1 VSALKR
7 GLHWLDFAFGRLERG
22 LAVALLALLL
32 GGLLF
37 GVGLKGLSSG
47 SEVTGFFFRAAITSL
62 ALAGLASTLF
72 RRRVLTVSLALLA
85 VGVAWPLRLFGVEWF
100 QNLAA
105 WIQEA
110 SVLCWFG
117 GLRGLST
124 RVTVALIMVGAAL
137 ATADGRHVSIDVLT
151 RWLDG
156 RSRQY
161 WGNLNAV
168 LSAAVCVITAIGFF
182 DFVAIDSFGARSEDS
197 WRVKTSQV
205 AQVFVSHVED
215 LHTQL
220 SIDLF
225 VAPRIL
231 KGTPY
236 QQSLDGEEWNRLV
249 ASHSQAKD
257 MQELD
262 TLQKRVPLLMPPNVA
277 PRSLLLKDLNLLIPF
292 GLLWV
297 ALRFLLWMVVSERS
311 VSGGSLS
318 AGRTLWVL
326 GPISLVTSWL
336 AGLPA
341 AAVAWCALCG
351 LPLFAVM
358 AGATAMLWTLQG
370 SPLNRLAPKV
380 FDESFAGSPVLVT
393 IPLFT
398 VLGYVLAQSQAPKRI
413 VTASRALVGFLP
425 GGMALVCL
433 LGSVFFTALSGGSG
447 ISIVAIGGLL
457 YPTLRSQKYSEHFSL
472 GLATTGG
479 SLGLLFPPALPV
491 LIYGLVAGLDFQ
503 LIFLSAALP
512 GLLVLGLLA
521 LYAMSVGHLERIE
534 RDRFEW
540 KLALA
545 ALQAIKFEML
555 IPLSIVAGLASG
567 ATSIDESAA
576 LALGCTVLVCTRIH
590 RDLNWA
596 QLSALLREAMRLAG
610 AVVFILMMANVLMNF
625 VIDARWPTVLLE
637 YMSRVGLSERWQFLF
652 ALNVFLLAVGMV
664 MDGVSALLVAV
675 PLVIPLA
682 ARFGLS
688 PFHLATLVILNLELA
703 FCMPPL
709 GLNLFIASF
718 RFERP
723 LASLFRAVMPFVAI
737 LTLSLGV
744 VTGVP
749 WLSTVLIQGT
759 IADKRAEALRLGVD
773 AREAWALECVQEDA
787 LAAHPCTE
795 TERNAFST
803 DAGTDEDTLLKEMLG
818 P

>member
-1 VSALKR
+1 MV
-7 GLHWLDFAFGRLERG
+7 
-22 LAVALLALLL
+22 LLALLL

-37 GVGLKGLSSG
+37 GVALKGLSAA
-47 SEVTGFFFRAAITSL
+47 SEMTGFFCRAAIVSL
-62 ALAGLASTLF
+62 TLAGLASTFF
-72 RRRVLTVSLALLA
+72 RHRILTVSLACLGIGL
-85 VGVAWPLRLFGVEWF
+85 AWPLRLFGAAWF
-100 QNLAA
+100 QNIAA

-124 RVTVALIMVGAAL
+124 RLTVALVMLGAAL
-137 ATADGRHVSIDVLT
+137 ATGDGRHISIDILT
-151 RWLDG
+151 RWLGG
-156 RSRQY
+156 RWRQY
-161 WGNLNAV
+161 LATLTAL
-168 LSAAVCVITAIGFF
+168 LSAAVCVVTAVGFL
-182 DFVAIDSFGARSEDS
+182 DFIAIDTFGARSDDS
-197 WRVKTSQV
+197 WRVKLGQV
-205 AQVFVSHVED
+205 SRVFVEHVE
-215 LHTQL
+215 HVRTQL
-220 SIDLF
+220 AVDLF

-236 QQSLDGEEWNRLV
+236 QQSLNGEEWNRLV
-249 ASHSQAKD
+249 ATHSQAGN
-257 MQELD
+257 MQEPD
-262 TLQKRVPLLMPPNVA
+262 TLQKRVPLLMPPNVS
-277 PRSLLLKDLNLLIPF
+277 PRSLLLKDFNLLIPF

-297 ALRFLLWMVVSERS
+297 ALRFLLWIVVGERS
-311 VSGGSLS
+311 APSDTLS
-318 AGRTLWVL
+318 PGRTRWALLSV
-326 GPISLVTSWL
+326 STVTSWF
-336 AGLPA
+336 AGIPT
-341 AAVAWCALCG
+341 AVVAISALCG

-358 AGATAMLWTLQG
+358 AGATALLWTLQG

-398 VLGYVLAQSQAPKRI
+398 VLGYLLAQSQAPARI

-491 LIYGLVAGLDFQ
+491 LIYGFVAGLDFQ

-512 GLLVLGLLA
+512 GLLVLALLA
-521 LYAMSVGHLERIE
+521 LYAMAVGHAEKIE
-534 RDRFEW
+534 RDRFDL
-540 KLALA
+540 KRALA
-545 ALQAIKFEML
+545 SLNALKFELL
-555 IPLSIVAGLASG
+555 IPLVIVVGLASG

-576 LALGCTVLVCTRIH
+576 LALACTALVCTRIH
-590 RDLNWA
+590 RDIHWA
-596 QLSALLREAMRLAG
+596 QFSALLRESMRLAG

-625 VIDARWPTVLLE
+625 IIDARWPTQLLE
-637 YMSRVGLSERWQFLF
+637 YMSQVGLSQRWQFLI
-652 ALNVFLLAVGMV
+652 ALNVFLLAVGMI

-682 ARFGLS
+682 ARFGLN

-737 LTLSLGV
+737 LTLSLGI
-744 VTGVP
+744 VTAVP
-749 WLSTVLIQGT
+749 WLSTVLIQGA
-759 IADKRAEALRLGVD
+759 IAEKRAEAQRLGVD

-795 TERNAFST
+795 IEKKAFAT
-803 DAGTDEDTLLKEMLG
+803 DAGTEEDELLKEMLS